1 MYILYKIFS
10 KISKI
15 LSNTLV
21 VVAIPISII
30 LVVGFTIVVFLQNF
44 LDGIGL
50 WKSVE
55 EQLISSNT
63 YNVLQYSQLTA
74 LILLCIIIVCWVIFI
89 ISWCIKKC
97 IFKKIGDMYI
107 ARNKEYRNNDIN
119 NFKERLEKYRYRD

>member
-74 LILLCIIIVCWVIFI
+74 LILLCIIIACWVIFI
-89 ISWCIKKC
+89 ISWCIKKQ
-97 IFKKIGDMYI
+97 
-107 ARNKEYRNNDIN
+107 E
-119 NFKERLEKYRYRD
+119 